1 MNGNIIIS
9 TKSLLKKINY
19 RRVLGVLFFRLQRC
33 TLSEFFPNEQ
43 CNQGHSTKQI
53 KLLCS
58 RPSCSKSNCVFERN
72 FNYKALNMI
81 LIYSPKLDPS
91 PPAGQ
96 SHAFVKE
103 MLRFFNIY
111 FLTH

>member
-1 MNGNIIIS
+1 MNENIIIS

-19 RRVLGVLFFRLQRC
+19 RRVLGVLFFRLQPC

-43 CNQGHSTKQI
+43 CKQGHSTKQI

-58 RPSCSKSNCVFERN
+58 RPSCSKSNCVFDRN
-72 FNYKALNMI
+72 FKALNMI
-81 LIYSPKLDPS
+81 LIYIPKLDPPPP

-103 MLRFFNIY
+103 MLRFFNI
-111 FLTH
+111 FITH